1 MKRRALAVVVL
12 AVAISMGLA
21 WGAYRVATP
30 VEPALSR
37 YIPSGALLYL
47 QARDFSSLLADWN
60 ASAEKG
66 LWLPSSNYEVFSRS
80 RLFLR
85 LGKANAQFAK
95 AAGVP
100 TDTKFLREVAGGQSA
115 LAIFDIGKLEFLY
128 ITRLPSGSAAQSALW
143 QTRGKF
149 EARSA
154 GGVTFFLRR
163 DAESE
168 RDVAFAVTGDFLLL
182 ATREDL
188 LAGALQL
195 LANDGAIHAD
205 AAAGGDAD
213 RQVPQAPQTPPE
225 PRLAQAPTIRSI
237 ESEAWWSQAV
247 AAAGAEG
254 DLRMVLNLEKIVP
267 SPYFRSYWVQKNGAE
282 MKQYSAAITDLTR
295 SGNEYHE
302 ERVLLRRAPG
312 AEKSAGGSVA
322 AESGSTHDVPTNAA
336 ASPGANA
343 VAEIARLVPANAG
356 VYVARANPSAADCV
370 ALLETKLLAPHFGP
384 GGPDK
389 LAPKV
394 ELSSGETG
402 SSSDLETRIDEA
414 PARAA
419 ASNDSETAL
428 KQVLSGNAILA
439 VLQVDSTERDSNG
452 VFVRIHSAVALLRQA
467 DWGVAAARSAL
478 ADFARPSLTTG
489 DLGIA
494 WQETAGHLELN
505 GLWTLNLAIRGKY
518 LILADN
524 PDLLN
529 GMLTGMNL
537 KTSKG
542 PAEFL
547 GGFDHARERGNFV
560 RLTQMLDGPA
570 SNPGAGDAP
579 AFFSGNIASLSATL
593 AAIASERI
601 EIHNGGNKVTQAV
614 TYSRSH

>member
-1 MKRRALAVVVL
+1 
-12 AVAISMGLA
+12 
-21 WGAYRVATP
+21 
-30 VEPALSR
+30 
-37 YIPSGALLYL
+37 
-47 QARDFSSLLADWN
+47 
-60 ASAEKG
+60 
-66 LWLPSSNYEVFSRS
+66 
-80 RLFLR
+80 
-85 LGKANAQFAK
+85 
-95 AAGVP
+95 
-100 TDTKFLREVAGGQSA
+100 
-115 LAIFDIGKLEFLY
+115 
-128 ITRLPSGSAAQSALW
+128 
-143 QTRGKF
+143 
-149 EARSA
+149 
-154 GGVTFFLRR
+154 
-163 DAESE
+163 
-168 RDVAFAVTGDFLLL
+168 
-182 ATREDL
+182 
-188 LAGALQL
+188 
-195 LANDGAIHAD
+195 
-205 AAAGGDAD
+205 
-213 RQVPQAPQTPPE
+213 
-225 PRLAQAPTIRSI
+225 
-237 ESEAWWSQAV
+237 
-247 AAAGAEG
+247 
-254 DLRMVLNLEKIVP
+254 
-267 SPYFRSYWVQKNGAE
+267 
-282 MKQYSAAITDLTR
+282 
-295 SGNEYHE
+295 
-302 ERVLLRRAPG
+302 
-312 AEKSAGGSVA
+312 
-322 AESGSTHDVPTNAA
+322 
-336 ASPGANA
+336 